1 MSNTIQYN
9 SSYENTKWVGFFDLL
24 GIKRIIKDRDSVP
37 VFVLLSGAIEEVKRR
52 VDTFENVGYVWF
64 SDSFLFY
71 TIDDSLQ
78 SFSALHHIC
87 RWFCFFLITPRQIP
101 VRGSISCGSL
111 YVDREND
118 LFFGKALV
126 EAYEYGEA
134 QDWIGFILCPS
145 AEMQLNGLGH
155 PAQGIVDYAYTNIP
169 FNKRGSKLENNLP
182 ACVLGQWHGPENPC
196 IESLIQMR
204 DRATDDRI
212 IQKYENTIKF
222 IESNKSPLPF
232 NNLEVDD

>member
-9 SSYENTKWVGFFDLL
+9 SSYEKSRWVGFFDLL
-24 GIKRIIKDRDSVP
+24 GIRRIIKNRDSIS

-52 VDTFENVGYVWF
+52 LGTFEDVGYAWF

-71 TIDDSLQ
+71 TNDESFQ
-78 SFSALHHIC
+78 SFSTLHHIC

-101 VRGSISCGSL
+101 VRGSISCSSL

-126 EAYEYGEA
+126 EAYEYEEA

-145 AEMQLNGLGH
+145 AEMQLKALGH
-155 PAQGIVDYAYTNIP
+155 PAHGIVDYVYTSIP

-196 IESLIQMR
+196 IESLIGMR
-204 DRATDDRI
+204 DRATDSSI
-212 IQKYENTIKF
+212 IQKYENTIRF
-222 IESNKSPLPF
+222 IESNERSLPF
-232 NNLEVDD
+232 NDH